1 MLAIVGTIPDEE
13 FPLVTGELRLEGD
26 RVFIGSNKIDI
37 NRGTAALIASAI
49 KVLEILNLPLPF
61 GYLAGDIGLGKGS
74 KGLYKYLAENLKNV
88 NFKAIVFHYIL
99 PEVDG
104 FNRVMFA
111 IEDLPY
117 SPILLADAGGM
128 YVAKMSG
135 QAQRFDLFTPDA
147 GEIAFLADEEAPHPF
162 YTRGFILQEENR
174 VPDLIKRAYEYENAS
189 RYLIVK
195 GNKDYIADKNSIIAV
210 IDYPMVE
217 ALEPIGGTGDTLT
230 GIVSALIAS
239 GISIDKAAI
248 AAAKINRLAGY
259 YANPTPATQIF
270 EIIEHIPHALNEV
283 INSKKESD
291 LISERNLNVSNID
304 IERPRDRTR
313 S

>member
-13 FPLVTGELRLEGD
+13 FPLVTGELRLESD
-26 RVFIGSNKIDI
+26 RVLIVSNKIDV
-37 NRGTAALIASAI
+37 NRGSAALIASAI
-49 KVLEILNLPLPF
+49 KVLEALNQPLPY
-61 GYLAGDIGLGKGS
+61 GYLAGDIGRGDGS
-74 KGLYKYLAENLKNV
+74 KRLYKYLAENLKNN
-88 NFKAIVFHYIL
+88 NFKALVFHYIL

-111 IEDLPY
+111 MEDLPY
-117 SPILLADAGGM
+117 RPVLLADAGGM

-147 GEIAFLADEEAPHPF
+147 GEMAFIADEEAPHPF

-174 VPDLIKRAYEYENAS
+174 VPDLIKRAYAYENAS
-189 RYLIVK
+189 RYLMVK
-195 GNKDYIADKNSIIAV
+195 GNKDYVADKNGIIAV

-239 GISIDKAAI
+239 GMAIDRAAI
-248 AAAKINRLAGY
+248 AAAQINRLAGH
-259 YANPTPATQIF
+259 YANPTPATQVF
-270 EIIEHIPHALNEV
+270 EIIEYIPRALNEV
-283 INSKKESD
+283 INSKEASD
-291 LISERNLNVSNID
+291 LIS
-304 IERPRDRTR
+304 DR
-313 S
+313 SLSVFQI

>member
-13 FPLVTGELRLEGD
+13 FPLVTGELRLESD
-26 RVFIGSNKIDI
+26 RVLIVGNKIDV
-37 NRGTAALIASAI
+37 NRGSAALIASAI
-49 KVLEILNLPLPF
+49 KVLEALNQPLPY
-61 GYLAGDIGLGKGS
+61 GYLAGDIGRGDGS
-74 KGLYKYLAENLKNV
+74 KRLYKYLAENLKNN
-88 NFKAIVFHYIL
+88 NFKALVFHYIL

-111 IEDLPY
+111 MEDLPY
-117 SPILLADAGGM
+117 RPVLLADAGGM

-147 GEIAFLADEEAPHPF
+147 GEMAFIADEEAPHPF

-174 VPDLIKRAYEYENAS
+174 VPDLIKRAYAYENAS
-189 RYLIVK
+189 RYLMVK
-195 GNKDYIADKNSIIAV
+195 GNKDYVADKNGIIAV

-239 GISIDKAAI
+239 GMAIDRAAI
-248 AAAKINRLAGY
+248 AAAQINRLAGH
-259 YANPTPATQIF
+259 YANPTPATQVF
-270 EIIEHIPHALNEV
+270 EIIEYIPRALNEI
-283 INSKKESD
+283 INSKEASD
-291 LISERNLNVSNID
+291 LIS
-304 IERPRDRTR
+304 DR
-313 S
+313 SLSVFQI